1 MWFAYAL
8 TFFCDAMLYYGALGC
23 LGLLSGCG
31 ARLWLAPAFL
41 LAGCWLCGRLTGKG
55 RWWLRYAPLLASA
68 AAMIAPGNLAGRLA
82 TLPMAV
88 YMPLYVY
95 YNRRPPD
102 YDYAADRFRHS
113 LLVAGG
119 VMLLSAFFRARSW
132 TQGLPWLFLYFTLSM
147 ALLRL
152 LRHDGAVI
160 RSRRFR
166 ALNAGGVA
174 LVCAAGFGLSQPG
187 IVGALARAWRWL
199 ADNVL
204 LNLLALVLFV
214 IQWVL
219 YALAWVAS
227 KLFPAL
233 GPDALPGDPG
243 FRAPADSQPMLRE
256 AAREIQALPPVV
268 IFLIKAAGLALLA
281 ALAFILLRAL
291 SRRVAR
297 TDSPA
302 GTDTRESLD
311 DEAPRPRAAPLRRG
325 PADGV
330 RRQYRRALLLLRA
343 RGGRVSPTMNTLQI
357 EQQNE
362 ALADPDALRA
372 LRAVYLPAR
381 YGDREASPEDARAAR
396 EAVERLK
403 KNK

>member
-1 MWFAYAL
+1 MSTYIQVGVTALRDPVTGAILRSVPMYAKAEDL
-8 TFFCDAMLYYGALGC
+8 GVKDEEEAM
-23 LGLLSGCG
+23 
-31 ARLWLAPAFL
+31 
-41 LAGCWLCGRLTGKG
+41 
-55 RWWLRYAPLLASA
+55 
-68 AAMIAPGNLAGRLA
+68 
-82 TLPMAV
+82 
-88 YMPLYVY
+88 
-95 YNRRPPD
+95 
-102 YDYAADRFRHS
+102 
-113 LLVAGG
+113 
-119 VMLLSAFFRARSW
+119 
-132 TQGLPWLFLYFTLSM
+132 
-147 ALLRL
+147 
-152 LRHDGAVI
+152 
-160 RSRRFR
+160 
-166 ALNAGGVA
+166 
-174 LVCAAGFGLSQPG
+174 
-187 IVGALARAWRWL
+187 
-199 ADNVL
+199 
-204 LNLLALVLFV
+204 
-214 IQWVL
+214 
-219 YALAWVAS
+219 
-227 KLFPAL
+227 
-233 GPDALPGDPG
+233 
-243 FRAPADSQPMLRE
+243 QPMLRE

-362 ALADPDALRA
+362 TLADPDALRA